1 MAIQCSWFRRPNS
14 IELLS
19 SVPPKLTGLNQSQSK
34 AIHICLGNWKKK
46 KKTMCIL
53 SERINW

>member
-1 MAIQCSWFRRPNS
+1 MALQCPWLRRPNS

-19 SVPPKLTGLNQSQSK
+19 VQFYPHKFTGLTQSQSK

-46 KKTMCIL
+46 TTYIL